1 MNSLAIY
8 KSDELKNILVLVP
21 HLQEIFEM
29 VENRQKNKKK
39 PSHTWVQII
48 ETLKRIKDQAINPF

>member
-8 KSDELKNILVLVP
+8 KSDELKHLLVLVP

-29 VENRQKNKKK
+29 VENRPKNKNK
-39 PSHTWVQII
+39 PLPSMGTYHRNIRK
-48 ETLKRIKDQAINPF
+48 E